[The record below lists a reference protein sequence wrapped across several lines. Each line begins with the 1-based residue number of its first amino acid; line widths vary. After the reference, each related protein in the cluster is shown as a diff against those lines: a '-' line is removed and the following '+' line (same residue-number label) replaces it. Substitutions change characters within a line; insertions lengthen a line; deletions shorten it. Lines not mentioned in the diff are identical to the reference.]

1 MHDPIGITPAELCQI
16 ILACCGAIITVSG
29 SITVIINAVKKAKA
43 PNKKQDER
51 LDALEVNVRNIEEK
65 LQSNNIRFQSDTER
79 MESIERSMSETNK
92 IIIEGLQAL
101 TSHAIDGNNIEAL
114 KSAKKSLDGYL
125 INKV

>member
-16 ILACCGAIITVSG
+16 ILACCGAIITISG
-29 SITVIINAVKKAKA
+29 SITVIINTVKKFKA

-51 LDALEVNVRNIEEK
+51 LDALEGNVLRIEERLK
-65 LQSNNIRFQSDTER
+65 LGSDRFQSDKER
-79 MESIERSMSETNK
+79 MEAIERSMSETNK